1 MAPSKHERGGAMMH
15 VPSQRSQSRVR
26 LPVLEQIT
34 SRRKFTRYALLSLL
48 GAFAATSAVATVRSL
63 YPTTVK
69 GFGARV
75 TAGSVAEVNATL
87 VGQGYVRND
96 AGHFYLLS
104 AEQGAAIAVY
114 WKCKHLGCTVP
125 PPGANGRI
133 ECPCHNSW
141 YDGKTGALLKGP
153 ATHPLDFIPVTIE
166 NGNVVVDTSKVMTRD
181 AYDPSQATLLG

>member
-1 MAPSKHERGGAMMH
+1 MMH
-15 VPSQRSQSRVR
+15 VPSQLPQVRAR
-26 LPVLEQIT
+26 LPVLEYTT
-34 SRRKFTRYALLSLL
+34 SRRTFTRYALFSLL

-63 YPTTVK
+63 YPTKIK
-69 GFGARV
+69 GFGTRV
-75 TAGSVAEVNATL
+75 TAGSAAEIGATL
-87 VGQGYVRND
+87 TNQGYVRND
-96 AGHFYLLS
+96 EGHFYLLP

-153 ATHPLDFIPVTIE
+153 ATHPLDFMPITIE
-166 NGNVVVDTSKVMTRD
+166 NSNVIVDTSKPMARE
-181 AYDPSQATLLG
+181 AYDPSQATPLG